1 MLLGALLALSGCADG
16 KYPSLAQ
23 RPVERS
29 SAKPVTGP
37 SPSPTTAEPA
47 SPALLAKLNALLG
60 SAREAH
66 AAFLARRGEAERLAT
81 AAQGAPVPSDAWAAA
96 NETVAELDT
105 NRTGVAMAQN
115 QLERLYIDDRLAHA
129 LDDGKAD
136 GPARPIA
143 AAISAARDEVL
154 AMAARE
160 DVVLDDL
167 KARLPG

>member
-23 RPVERS
+23 RPVERG
-29 SAKPVTGP
+29 SAPAISGP

-47 SPALLAKLNALLG
+47 SPALLAQLASLLG

-66 AAFLARRGEAERLAT
+66 AAFLARRGEAERLVA

-96 NETVAELDT
+96 NEAVAELDT

-129 LDDGKAD
+129 LDDGVAD
-136 GPARPIA
+136 GPARPVA
-143 AAISAARDEVL
+143 AALSAARDEVL
-154 AMAARE
+154 AMAAKQ
-160 DVVLDDL
+160 DAVLDEL